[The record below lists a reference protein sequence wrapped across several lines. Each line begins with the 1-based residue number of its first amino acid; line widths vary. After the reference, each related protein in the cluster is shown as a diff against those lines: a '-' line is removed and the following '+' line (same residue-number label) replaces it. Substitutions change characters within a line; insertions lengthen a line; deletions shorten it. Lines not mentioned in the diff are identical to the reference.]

1 MTEGSCSIY
10 GRAFYS
16 PRTKQK
22 HIGDIP
28 AMYSVV
34 CFIRSPPLALFELII
49 SHTVRFVNGSLDK
62 HGYLWYNK
70 CNRRRLPLVLA
81 VVPLSILSRGM
92 PFCVRGG
99 YFFFIIMSMIPK
111 ITTTRRF
118 KSASTSKVV
127 MLSPPLRVLYVT
139 RRNNLPSFD
148 CRIIVPHPAV
158 YCQSLPKNKKIQTFR
173 IGLHILF
180 PSSSI
185 KFFGEGLSICSAKT
199 QGKTFLQKGF
209 PRFFI

>member
-1 MTEGSCSIY
+1 
-10 GRAFYS
+10 
-16 PRTKQK
+16 
-22 HIGDIP
+22 
-28 AMYSVV
+28 MYSVV

-49 SHTVRFVNGSLDK
+49 AHAVRFVNGRLDK

-139 RRNNLPSFD
+139 RRNNLPSSD
-148 CRIIVPHPAV
+148 CHFIVTHPAV
-158 YCQSLPKNKKIQTFR
+158 CCQSLPKNKKR
-173 IGLHILF
+173 R
-180 PSSSI
+180 PSASVCTYSVPLSSI
-185 KFFGEGLSICSAKT
+185 KFFGEEPSICSAKT

-209 PRFFI
+209 PLFFIP